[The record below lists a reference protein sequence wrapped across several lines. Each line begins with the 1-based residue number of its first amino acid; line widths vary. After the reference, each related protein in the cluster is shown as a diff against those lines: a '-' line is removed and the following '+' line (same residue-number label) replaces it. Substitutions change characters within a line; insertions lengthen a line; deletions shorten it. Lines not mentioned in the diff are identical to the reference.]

1 MGKAKRFNSYDQ
13 AVQDQRNIVQN
24 YGQGRQGLSGIRSS
38 FRTSPP
44 SPISDFDPNREENIA
59 TVVADNL
66 GNHTATQDLNLAGN
80 DIILSSDGDTKFNVG
95 EKTLTWDELACL
107 VYVKHQSRATKGAG
121 TTMHNAV
128 IDSLGSKGL
137 LVQADTEGPEE
148 QHEWANQEAE
158 DWYDTNAE
166 EIETI
171 VDANLGESDIRCTE
185 L

>member
-1 MGKAKRFNSYDQ
+1 MR
-13 AVQDQRNIVQN
+13 
-24 YGQGRQGLSGIRSS
+24 
-38 FRTSPP
+38 
-44 SPISDFDPNREENIA
+44 
-59 TVVADNL
+59 
-66 GNHTATQDLNLAGN
+66 
-80 DIILSSDGDTKFNVG
+80 GDTKFNVG

-137 LVQADTEGPEE
+137 LAQADTEGPEE